1 MRALFVLT
9 PIALIGGFAIHQA
22 LSGPDICT
30 DEHQVGKADAPGLVA
45 LPAVPAV
52 PAVPDVPA
60 VPAVP
65 AVPDAA
71 EYAALAELSE
81 LSELSELAELSSL
94 ATLSEDIEIR
104 IPREAIE
111 RASRLAADLQLRAEA
126 HADIEVT
133 LNEVMHL
140 IDEHLSDLDGATIES
155 FEDLGLSEGFFEDL
169 AESIRSSVSVEV
181 NDGERETFRVP
192 KRRRN

>member
-65 AVPDAA
+65 EVA
-71 EYAALAELSE
+71 EFAALAELSE

-155 FEDLGLSEGFFEDL
+155 FEDLGLSEDFFEDL

-181 NDGERETFRVP
+181 NDGEPVTVRVP